1 MARPSSPDSGP
12 IRMATPSCSTSLR
25 ASLTALSGEASDD
38 PLITS
43 IFLPPA
49 VYPASLNASSAPRT
63 PSWPSTVN
71 APSSV
76 ASNPT
81 LIVPSAHANCGDRKV
96 PPSSAAA
103 SSVFL
108 WFFIISSILTPD
120 VGTLL
125 NLMPAAS
132 RFAQGFGGQMRR
144 KPTPE
149 TEQAV
154 WRREDDD

>member
-12 IRMATPSCSTSLR
+12 IRIETPSCSTSLR
-25 ASLTALSGEASDD
+25 AALTALSGEASDD

-49 VYPASLNASSAPRT
+49 VYPASLNAISDPRT

-76 ASNPT
+76 ASNPI

-96 PPSSAAA
+96 PPSSATA

-108 WFFIISSILTPD
+108 WFFIISSVLTPES
-120 VGTLL
+120 GTLL
-125 NLMPAAS
+125 NLMPIAS
-132 RFAQGFGGQMRR
+132 RSAQGFGGQMRR
-144 KPTPE
+144 EPAPE
-149 TEQAV
+149 AEQAV
-154 WRREDDD
+154 RRCEHD